1 MTLVFE
7 HPPEFRLSGIRR
19 WWRALDKPLLAAIV
33 FLFCAGLVLAFSTSP
48 VIAIPQGKDPFYYA
62 TRQMIFAVP
71 AVVLFVIFSSGTPKE
86 IRRLGVILFGIAV
99 LMLLVVLLF
108 GEERNGSKRWISF
121 IFFAVQPSELV
132 KPALIAVS
140 AWMFSLR
147 PSPGAPSGVVIATV
161 CIAIVALLVAL
172 QPDYSQTALICAVWG
187 AMFFLTGASILW
199 AVSAVL
205 LGFAGVAIAYAVS
218 PYVAVRL
225 RLLFDA
231 QGSGGGQIRRAIQA
245 IQEGGLYGT
254 GPGEGVRKFRVPD
267 AHSDFV
273 IAVVAEEFGLVLAVV
288 IIAIFAFITVRSLLL
303 AARIKNAFARYSVSG
318 IAALIGFQAF
328 IHIGVAARI
337 VPPTGM
343 TLPLIS
349 YGGSS
354 LLAMGIAFGM
364 LLGLTRSDIERF
376 QERRRP

>member
-7 HPPEFRLSGIRR
+7 HPPEFRLSGIGR
-19 WWRALDKPLLAAIV
+19 WWRALDKPLFSGLL

-48 VIAIPQGKDPFYYA
+48 IIAIPQGKDPFYYA
-62 TRQMIFAVP
+62 TRQIIFAIP
-71 AVVLFVIFSSGTPKE
+71 AIVLFVVFSSGTPKE
-86 IRRLGVILFGIAV
+86 IRRLGVILFGVA
-99 LMLLVVLLF
+99 LFMLLVVLLI

-121 IFFAVQPSELV
+121 IFFAVQPSELI
-132 KPALIAVS
+132 KPALIVMS

-147 PSPGAPSGVVIATV
+147 PVPGAPSGALIATG
-161 CIAIVALLVAL
+161 CLAIVALLVAL

-187 AMFFLTGASILW
+187 TMFFLTGASIVW
-199 AVSAVL
+199 AVSAGL
-205 LGFAGVAIAYAVS
+205 LGLAGIAIAYAVS

-231 QGSGGGQIRRAIQA
+231 EGSGGGQIRRAVQA
-245 IQEGGLYGT
+245 IEQGGLFGT

-273 IAVVAEEFGLVLAVV
+273 IAVIAEEYGLILAVV
-288 IIAIFAFITVRSLLL
+288 IIALYAFVTIRGFLL
-303 AARIKNAFARYSVSG
+303 AARLKSAFARYTVSG

-328 IHIGVAARI
+328 IHIGVAARV

-343 TLPLIS
+343 TLPLLS

-354 LLAMGIAFGM
+354 LLAMGIAFGV
-364 LLGLTRSDIERF
+364 LLGLTRSDVERF
-376 QERRRP
+376 VERRRR